1 MIVLDL
7 ICIAGHRFDG
17 WFATADAFEEQV
29 SRDMVNCPHCNTSN
43 VHRLPSG
50 PHVVVARPHP
60 VKKPASIPDAAQV
73 IESLRQIAENS
84 EDVGDLFADEARRI
98 HHDEAPVRNIKGQ
111 ATGDEVRELLEDG
124 IPVLPV
130 PLKKTHH

>member
-17 WFATADAFEEQV
+17 WFATADAFEDQIA
-29 SRDMVNCPHCNTSN
+29 RDMVNCPHCNTTD
-43 VHRLPSG
+43 VQRLPSG
-50 PHVVVARPHP
+50 PHVVVARPRS
-60 VKKPASIPDAAQV
+60 KRESASIAGAAQV
-73 IESLRQIAENS
+73 LESLRQIAESS

-98 HHDEAPVRNIKGQ
+98 HHDEAPLRNIKGQ
-111 ATGDEVRELLEDG
+111 ATGDEVRDLLEDG

-130 PLKKTHH
+130 PGKKTHH